1 LTRKDFATL
10 LHSANYR
17 TGEPEGWLNDEIIN
31 GFFTA
36 LCNAMNDK
44 AGHTKGKVPPFASY
58 ITGWYSSVTKKG
70 INAIERW
77 SRRKGIKGDKLLECK
92 RIFFPVNP
100 GNHWSLLVICPDI
113 HTIEYLDSLDVGYS
127 EDNRKSTR
135 YIKLGRQW
143 LQMELGDK
151 YVEGEWKEVDR
162 RSAIQNNGSDCGVFT
177 CLNGFASA
185 LELSNPTKEFG
196 PEQIPYARRA
206 MVSMFNLGGFNKHF
220 EL

>member
-10 LHSANYR
+10 LHSANYH

-36 LCNAMNDK
+36 LCNGMNDK
-44 AGHTKGKVPPFASY
+44 AGHTKGKVPPYASY
-58 ITGWYSSVTKKG
+58 ITGWYSSVTKNG
-70 INAIERW
+70 IKAIERW
-77 SRRKGIKGDKLLECK
+77 SRRKGIKGDKLLQCK

-100 GNHWSLLVICPDI
+100 GNHWSLLVVRPDT

-127 EDNRKSTR
+127 DTNRKSAR
-135 YIKLGRQW
+135 YIKLARQW
-143 LQMELGDK
+143 LEMELGKD
-151 YVEGEWKEVDR
+151 YVADQWKEVDR

-185 LELSNPTKEFG
+185 LELSNPTNEFG

-206 MVSMFNLGGFNKHF
+206 MVSLFNLGGFNKHF